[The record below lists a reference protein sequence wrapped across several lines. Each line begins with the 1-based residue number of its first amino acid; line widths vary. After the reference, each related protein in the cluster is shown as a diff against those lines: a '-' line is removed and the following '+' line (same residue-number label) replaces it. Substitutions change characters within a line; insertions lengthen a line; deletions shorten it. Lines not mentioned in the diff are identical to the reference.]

1 MKIVQISK
9 KAFLSLGS
17 LAFLMIMLSG
27 CLKDAQNTTV
37 SPRTYVSL
45 LDLAPWSPAVDVYF
59 DNSKATTSA
68 ISFGM
73 VSPNYSSI
81 EPAAFGI
88 SFKKSGGD
96 SLVASLPSAVY
107 DSLKYYTLL
116 LYNTDQTHVAAAR
129 IKDDY
134 SVLTSDKCYYRFF
147 HMSPDVGD
155 VDVYFDN
162 TLVASVRSYV
172 DNLTSSDY
180 YNQYNPTT
188 PDSHTVTVKKAGTD
202 VVVATS
208 PASVPFTSGD
218 AITLYLKGVSGGT
231 GALAPTVGYLVAA
244 AN

>member
-1 MKIVQISK
+1 MKTVQVSK
-9 KAFLSLGS
+9 KAFLSLGT
-17 LAFLMIMLSG
+17 LAFLMVMLSG
-27 CLKDAQNTTV
+27 CLKNTESTTV

-45 LDLAPWSPAVDVYF
+45 LDLAPWSPSVDVYF
-59 DNSKATTSA
+59 DNSKATTTA
-68 ISFGM
+68 IGFGM

-88 SFKKSGGD
+88 TFKKAGSD
-96 SLVASLPSAVY
+96 SLVASLPPALY

-134 SVLTSDKCYYRFF
+134 TVLTSDKSFYRFY

-162 TLVASVRSYV
+162 NMVASSRSYV
-172 DNLTSSDY
+172 DNINLSDY
-180 YNQYNPTT
+180 YNQYVPVT
-188 PDSHTVTVKKAGTD
+188 PNSYTVTVKKAGTD

-208 PASVPFTSGD
+208 PSVVSFTSGD

-231 GALAPTVGYLVAA
+231 GTLAPSVGYLVAA

>member
-1 MKIVQISK
+1 MKTVQVSK
-9 KAFLSLGS
+9 KAFLSLGT
-17 LAFLMIMLSG
+17 LAFLMVMLSG

-88 SFKKSGGD
+88 TFKKAGGD
-96 SLVASLPSAVY
+96 SLVASLPTAMY

-116 LYNTDQTHVAAAR
+116 LYNTDQSHVAAAR
-129 IKDDY
+129 IRDDY

-147 HMSPDVGD
+147 HMGPDLGD

-162 TLVASVRSYV
+162 ALVASTRSYI
-172 DNLTSSDY
+172 DNLTLSDY
-180 YNQYNPTT
+180 FNQYTAIT
-188 PDSHTVTVKKAGTD
+188 PDTHTVTVKKAGTD

-208 PASVPFTSGD
+208 PNSISFTSGD
-218 AITLYLKGVSGGT
+218 AITLYLKGFSGGT
-231 GALAPTVGYLVAA
+231 GASAPAVSYLVAA
-244 AN
+244 D